1 MGEDLLEKGS
11 GWRSLSSSSR
21 HADDRQ
27 RASPPSSS
35 SASAWRTLLVC
46 RRPNS
51 ASKRFSFTLPPHH
64 WHPTLS
70 GSGCCPSCTTL
81 LSTIVCGASRPLL
94 LPLPPRLAGQ
104 PPAAGEA
111 LEPSV
116 LHHLGGEVRHHL
128 FGREVARN
136 IPVLQPHD
144 GTTRSCL
151 ATSARVDGRRR
162 PTFAI
167 GSTSSRASGRSSS
180 KPSQFHGGAPRA
192 LSSGR
197 NG

>member
-1 MGEDLLEKGS
+1 MLPGVVKAEIPDILLNGS
-11 GWRSLSSSSR
+11 GRSYPLERAIKAAKAQWGQEGRPLPRSP
-21 HADDRQ
+21 HTTDDMPVRERLDRLE
-27 RASPPSSS
+27 RAMALLGEECPPQHDGRAVRS
-35 SASAWRTLLVC
+35 SALYDEWADLMSI
-46 RRPNS
+46 
-51 ASKRFSFTLPPHH
+51 
-64 WHPTLS
+64 S
-70 GSGCCPSCTTL
+70 GSE
-81 LSTIVCGASRPLL
+81 LS
-94 LPLPPRLAGQ
+94 
-104 PPAAGEA
+104 
-111 LEPSV
+111 
-116 LHHLGGEVRHHL
+116 
-128 FGREVARN
+128 ARN
-136 IPVLQPHD
+136 IPVFQPHD